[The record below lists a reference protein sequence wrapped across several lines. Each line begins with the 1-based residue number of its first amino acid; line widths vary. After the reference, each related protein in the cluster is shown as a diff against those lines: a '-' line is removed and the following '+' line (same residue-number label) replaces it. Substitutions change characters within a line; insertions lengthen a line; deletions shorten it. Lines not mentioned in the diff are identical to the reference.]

1 MAKEYSRAE
10 RLGDE
15 LQRVL
20 SVAIQNEVRDPRVGM
35 VNINEVVVSRDLAYA
50 KVYVTFVDRA
60 AGSDSKEATTALN
73 GAAGFLRSLV
83 AKQLDIRMTPKL
95 QFLYDETSVKGQA
108 LSSLI
113 SQAVASDRA
122 NGDSSE
128 DDPSE

>member
-15 LQRVL
+15 LQRML
-20 SVAIQNEVRDPRVGM
+20 ALAIQNEVRDPRVGM
-35 VNINEVVVSRDLAYA
+35 VNVNEVVVSRDLSHA
-50 KVYVTFVDRA
+50 KVYVTYVNR
-60 AGSDSKEATTALN
+60 DSEQERTEATQALN

-95 QFLYDETSVKGQA
+95 QFIFDETSMRGQA

-113 SQAVASDRA
+113 NKAVASDRA
-122 NGDSSE
+122 KSDAADDDSE
-128 DDPSE
+128 Q

>member
-15 LQRVL
+15 LQRML
-20 SVAIQNEVRDPRVGM
+20 ALAIQNEVRDPRVGM
-35 VNINEVVVSRDLAYA
+35 VNVNEVVVSRDLSHA
-50 KVYVTFVDRA
+50 KVYVTYVNRDTDQERA
-60 AGSDSKEATTALN
+60 EATTALN

-95 QFLYDETSVKGQA
+95 QFIFDETSMRGQA

-113 SQAVASDRA
+113 NKAVASDRA
-122 NGDSSE
+122 KSASE
-128 DDPSE
+128 DDDSEL